1 MIPFYLLPIG
11 CLRSLLDSLSGSVTS
26 LVLRN
31 GIYQCIQETK
41 IKLAAFSLRSRFQ
54 RLQES
59 VAYPVGRQ
67 IIEQINCECSSKLPQ
82 YPWEARRRNRR
93 TTEPFRMQ
101 APEGGELSAIVELS
115 EAFYPQRSALIRF
128 FWPSKSSIFR
138 LRLVLT
144 FCVLSQSFFFDAS
157 QTHYIYREE
166 EK

>member
-1 MIPFYLLPIG
+1 
-11 CLRSLLDSLSGSVTS
+11 LSAFSSGLAKRVGYFFCTQEWYI
-26 LVLRN
+26 V
-31 GIYQCIQETK
+31 CIQETK

-101 APEGGELSAIVELS
+101 APEGGDLSAIVELS

-128 FWPSKSSIFR
+128 FCPSKSSIFR

-144 FCVLSQSFFFDAS
+144 FCVLSQSFFRRISNALH
-157 QTHYIYREE
+157 T
-166 EK
+166 